1 MNNFE
6 GKSVILFDGVCNLCN
21 SSINFIIK
29 KEMNDKF
36 KVKIDTND
44 SRYVKL
50 RKSFKD
56 DISQKLECEDYDK
69 VIE

>member
-1 MNNFE
+1 MNY
-6 GKSVILFDGVCNLCN
+6 KY
-21 SSINFIIK
+21 
-29 KEMNDKF
+29 
-36 KVKIDTND
+36 KVKIDNSD

-50 RKSFKD
+50 RQSFKD